1 MNWVYILIGILQSI
15 IAHSLDLSSPFVL
28 QQAEYAVKEL
38 SKLSDSGIY
47 NTLAL
52 KSILRAEEIKGIYH
66 NNVLLDLEL
75 SSPFFETGL
84 QSEIVSM
91 VVMNHKVENFIS
103 IAIKEFPKMKETSVE
118 DFYIKNIER
127 RRSEREK
134 AFLNLEMYM
143 DQKN

>member
-91 VVMNHKVENFIS
+91 VFFAESAHSRKV
-103 IAIKEFPKMKETSVE
+103 SV
-118 DFYIKNIER
+118 
-127 RRSEREK
+127 
-134 AFLNLEMYM
+134 
-143 DQKN
+143 